1 MLIGSTSIHLNHRVI
16 RIGSTSPPDDVLD
29 VRGVPLARDE
39 KHVQIAA
46 RAQVAPVRVRLWNG
60 IGPAEGTC
68 QFTGTLL
75 LEDGVLAVGDIL
87 GTSRYTQTVGAP
99 GEYGVRIHLDD
110 PGAASRID
118 VIIDS
123 GDEEVALEGVPGR
136 LLPNFLAAS
145 GSVIG
150 KTDQLALVLS
160 AHDLAVQRLGSAV
173 KILRLAAVEDDPA
186 RAEAL
191 ERFRVRMIC
200 EWLRWLSPEI
210 SLGKANSFGVYILDN
225 LRGVSVSDLDRRS
238 VEISSEIIGIVNDG
252 QCRRE
257 SQ

>member
-29 VRGVPLARDE
+29 VRGVPLAWGE

-46 RAQVAPVRVRLWNG
+46 RAQVGPVRVRLWNG

-87 GTSRYTQTVGAP
+87 GTSSYTQRVGAP
-99 GEYGVRIHLDD
+99 GEHRVRIYIDD

-118 VIIDS
+118 VICDS
-123 GDEEVALEGVPGR
+123 GDEEVMLEGVPGH
-136 LLPNFLAAS
+136 LLPKFLTES

-200 EWLRWLSPEI
+200 EWLRWLSPGITLE
-210 SLGKANSFGVYILDN
+210 KANSFGVYILEN
-225 LRGVSVSDLDRRS
+225 LRSVSMSDLDCRS
-238 VEISSEIIGIVNDG
+238 LEISSGIIGMINDVSD
-252 QCRRE
+252 C
-257 SQ
+257 